1 MKYEFEFSCERSF
14 QRLVLEAAFSIK
26 IKLRNSFLMI
36 RIRIVC
42 IPCIQKIFDA
52 GVRFLTRATNIR
64 LRGLLVDGKEE

>member
-36 RIRIVC
+36 RVRIVR
-42 IPCIQKIFDA
+42 IQRIQKI
-52 GVRFLTRATNIR
+52 L
-64 LRGLLVDGKEE
+64 LLVSGF

>member
-52 GVRFLTRATNIR
+52 GVRFSNMAAILNKEDYK
-64 LRGLLVDGKEE
+64 VDGKAK